1 VGPEPA
7 SGHAF
12 FSVATNDVLC
22 DANEN
27 PVVSLE
33 IWPPDE
39 RQLLILPAKAVD
51 GRSFFFCR
59 YLELYPLQIEP
70 DLTLS

>member
-1 VGPEPA
+1 VGSEPV

-22 DANEN
+22 DTSEN

-39 RQLLILPAKAVD
+39 RQPLIVPAKAVD

-59 YLELYPLQIEP
+59 YLELYPLQVQP
-70 DLTLS
+70 GLTLS